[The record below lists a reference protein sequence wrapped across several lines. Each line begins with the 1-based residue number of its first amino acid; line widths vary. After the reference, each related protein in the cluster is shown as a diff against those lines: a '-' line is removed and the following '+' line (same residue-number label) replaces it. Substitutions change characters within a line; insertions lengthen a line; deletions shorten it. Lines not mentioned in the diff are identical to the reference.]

1 MRERR
6 ERGIDVAIA
15 VTRERESVSHVLGPV
30 VEAEAALVH
39 VRGALETLPAVE
51 NIAQG
56 FERPRG

>member
-6 ERGIDVAIA
+6 ERGINVAIA

-39 VRGALETLPAVE
+39 VRGALETLPAV
-51 NIAQG
+51 
-56 FERPRG
+56 